1 MYIIIYSKYCN
12 VSLISNSYIGNTLEC
27 LYNMYIYIIIYI
39 HTCLHV
45 SPRQHH
51 HPTWMDTAAQHST
64 FRRHTPWP
72 GKVTGFTRCH
82 HTGLENPLAM
92 FHLSPGL
99 TDPQI
104 DGQKPIA
111 FRFSFKNPSR
121 KHVRHLESCRVGSQ
135 WLS

>member
-27 LYNMYIYIIIYI
+27 LYNMYIYNYIYT
-39 HTCLHV
+39 HMFACQPSAT
-45 SPRQHH
+45 SPSYLD
-51 HPTWMDTAAQHST
+51 DTAAQHST